1 MAAEN
6 NMPARGRGRGNH
18 KEEILKLHG
27 VIRAAA
33 SAALSALLVAGAGLF
48 PAQTVAGQETNSVTS
63 LGEAAAE
70 QSEQG
75 GQDQG
80 LRAALNQAR
89 YSVTHAVNTPLGR
102 WAWHAPNPTAGYD
115 AYITEAG
122 VTIVVNGEP
131 CVSLNLRAFG
141 YGAGLRAVAPGEV
154 SADKQTINLTR
165 DGSVQEWYVNSPDG
179 LEQGF
184 TFAEPPAGRRPGVPL
199 RLAFQVGEGAQATA
213 SADARQVSLRGADG
227 RRVVEYGK
235 LAVHDRKGRGIPA
248 RLTADGEEVF
258 IEVEDGEAAY
268 PLTIDPVFT
277 LQEKLPAEDTTLGD
291 YFGYAVELQG
301 DTAVVGA
308 YNDDIGSNPDQG
320 SVYVFIRD
328 GGVWSLQQKLTAAD
342 GGLFDGFGNA
352 VALSGDTAAVG
363 AYHDAVGSNVHQG
376 SVYVFTRDDGVWSLQ
391 QKLTAA
397 DGGIFDGF
405 GNAVALSGDT
415 LVVGARDATVG
426 ANYGQG
432 SAYVFT
438 RSNGVWT
445 QQQKLNAPDG
455 SQEDNFGISVA
466 LSGDTAAVGA
476 HRDDVGS
483 NVDEGS
489 AYFFTSTGGA
499 WTFQQKLTAP
509 NGIGDFQDAYG
520 ISVALNEG
528 TLAVGAYHA
537 AAGFLG
543 NHGVVYIY
551 ARGHTGWVL
560 EKRLAAADRESGD
573 GFGFSVA
580 LSGET
585 LAVGALYADIGTN
598 YNQGAVY
605 VYTRGGG
612 AWPQQQKL
620 TAGDGATSDVFG
632 LSVSLSGDTL
642 VAGAWNDD
650 IGEKQDQG
658 SASVFRRGD
667 GVWTE
672 QQKLTA
678 GDGEGWEYF
687 GNAVAVSGDT
697 VLVGAVGDTVGEENY
712 GQGSAYVFHLPTCP
726 TLMFKPLELPN
737 GLSNVAYEQAVT
749 VSGGAGPYEFMHIAG
764 SLPPG
769 ISLSTSGVLS
779 GTPTAAGTYH
789 FTLVATDLGSGCG
802 SVRDYTL
809 MIE

>member
-1 MAAEN
+1 
-6 NMPARGRGRGNH
+6 MPARGRGRGNH

-277 LQEKLPAEDTTLGD
+277 LQEKLLAEDGTT
-291 YFGYAVELQG
+291 Y
-301 DTAVVGA
+301 
-308 YNDDIGSNPDQG
+308 
-320 SVYVFIRD
+320 
-328 GGVWSLQQKLTAAD
+328 
-342 GGLFDGFGNA
+342 DGFGSS